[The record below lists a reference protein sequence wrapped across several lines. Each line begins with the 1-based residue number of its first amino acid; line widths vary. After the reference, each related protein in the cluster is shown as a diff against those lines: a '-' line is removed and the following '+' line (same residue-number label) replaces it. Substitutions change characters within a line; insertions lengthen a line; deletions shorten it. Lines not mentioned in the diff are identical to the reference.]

1 MEQASLWNRHVAGIC
16 IFVERASCPFH
27 FPANRMPTPQA
38 SWWNRHRGGTGI
50 VVERASWWNRHR
62 GGTGI
67 LPVSFSGLAIKY
79 YGGQCIRQIIKLA
92 KGFARHC
99 PP

>member
-38 SWWNRHRGGTGI
+38 SWNGNRGGTGI
-50 VVERASWWNRHR
+50 VVEQALWWNGHLACFIFRASSN
-62 GGTGI
+62 
-67 LPVSFSGLAIKY
+67 
-79 YGGQCIRQIIKLA
+79 
-92 KGFARHC
+92 
-99 PP
+99 